1 MKPVLAYRQP
11 CFLPTPPT
19 PDGDIDLA
27 APEPETAAST
37 PPTSCADFASLAGTD
52 FLQLRAPGLYPPVY
66 SSFPDF
72 PYCFISRPVYQQE
85 QQLLFKEPHVPR
97 APQEP
102 QQQICDLFQMLLI
115 LIFDVLPRFRGGGL
129 SPIRKHVHP
138 SVPGMHP
145 PFLHFRAQSIDLF
158 NAGLGGS
165 P

>member
-52 FLQLRAPGLYPPVY
+52 FLQLRAPGPQIVY

-102 QQQICDLFQMLLI
+102 QKLPIVTLLT
-115 LIFDVLPRFRGGGL
+115 GL
-129 SPIRKHVHP
+129 
-138 SVPGMHP
+138 
-145 PFLHFRAQSIDLF
+145 
-158 NAGLGGS
+158 
-165 P
+165 